1 MRKNLQV
8 SIRPRAMTL
17 EAREGEAV
25 ARLIDI
31 ARAAG
36 VSEATVSRVLNG
48 KAGVNEAT
56 RQAVLEVARRLGRG
70 PGPGALDSGPLVGVL
85 VPDLDNQ
92 VFAAWA
98 ERIEAELFGR
108 GASALVAMRARTV
121 EREREFLQRFL
132 HCGVDAIIVV
142 SGHHAQHR
150 GPVDHY
156 REITDGGTPLVL
168 VNGVREELDAAFLS
182 TDEEHAVRSVLTH
195 LQELGHQHVGLAVGD
210 EHTWPVREKLRV
222 FEAVTADWG
231 ERSQPVSFTDF
242 SYAGGYEAARDL
254 VARGATAI
262 LCGSDVMAAGA
273 LEGVRSQG
281 LSVPRD
287 VSVAGYD
294 DVFWAALTN
303 PPLTTVRQAVGSI
316 ARAAVRTALGGGE
329 ESRRPARTEVVVRP
343 QLIVRG
349 TTAAAPGG
357 AASMER

>member
-1 MRKNLQV
+1 MTADRLCARMRKNLQV
-8 SIRPRAMTL
+8 SIRSRATT
-17 EAREGEAV
+17 RVVCEGEAV

-142 SGHHAQHR
+142 SGLYAQHR
-150 GPVDHY
+150 WPVDLY
-156 REITDGGTPLVL
+156 LKITAGVTPMLYVYSL
-168 VNGVREELDAAFLS
+168 
-182 TDEEHAVRSVLTH
+182 
-195 LQELGHQHVGLAVGD
+195 
-210 EHTWPVREKLRV
+210 
-222 FEAVTADWG
+222 
-231 ERSQPVSFTDF
+231 
-242 SYAGGYEAARDL
+242 
-254 VARGATAI
+254 
-262 LCGSDVMAAGA
+262 
-273 LEGVRSQG
+273 
-281 LSVPRD
+281 
-287 VSVAGYD
+287 
-294 DVFWAALTN
+294 
-303 PPLTTVRQAVGSI
+303 
-316 ARAAVRTALGGGE
+316 
-329 ESRRPARTEVVVRP
+329 
-343 QLIVRG
+343 LIVSD
-349 TTAAAPGG
+349 AVYSP
-357 AASMER
+357 